1 MKKKL
6 FGVCMIAMLILSQVM
21 CVSAAS
27 KETDLTPAGDS
38 EGYYEINQIDEEKME
53 ELKQHDPVAA
63 DTIQKINNGEA
74 SLDLIAKQQPELAEL
89 LKGKKMLTPIVS
101 VIPINGGIKLPNGN
115 YLLHLS
121 LPSLTS
127 QASDIKILYYNPVT
141 KKWEILTPSAID
153 WENKIITLEVK
164 DLSQLSFMSVLA
176 KTENGN
182 GNGNDEPGTPGGDAN
197 NTGGNTNGGSN
208 GNGSLNST
216 TGTSGSIF
224 GSATGV
230 SPKTGVTSDWMLWA
244 GAAVVLLAVSAAALK
259 KSEQK

>member
-141 KKWEILTPSAID
+141 KKWEILTPSDID

-176 KTENGN
+176 NIDN
-182 GNGNDEPGTPGGDAN
+182 GNGNDEPGTPGGDSN
-197 NTGGNTNGGSN
+197 NNGGNTNGGSN
-208 GNGSLNST
+208 GNGAPNST
-216 TGTSGSIF
+216 TGTSGSIS